1 LIHIHNKN
9 SLLFLYWTGIIIYPR
24 KKIANMKIL
33 TLNINSIRA
42 HAESFM
48 DILRAGEYDTIMVQE
63 LKVETALFPHNLFDE
78 YGYNIK
84 VFGQKSWNGVA
95 VFSKFSIED
104 TIRGMPNYADPNARF
119 LECVVNGQIRL
130 INVYMPNGDTVE
142 SPKFPYKLE
151 WMRAFGEYIS
161 QYLNSPEPV
170 IIGGDYNV
178 ALRDNDVWKPANYVG
193 IAIAA
198 PEARDIMQSWL
209 NAGWTDVWR
218 TMHPDA
224 VGYTWYGYR
233 GGDTIGKQQGLR
245 LDYFLANPAAMQM
258 IKNCEIDMS
267 PRLAAKPT
275 DHCGLMLTI
284 K

>member
-1 LIHIHNKN
+1 
-9 SLLFLYWTGIIIYPR
+9 
-24 KKIANMKIL
+24 MKIL

-119 LECVVNGQIRL
+119 LECVINGQIRL

-267 PRLAAKPT
+267 PRLAIKPT